1 MPGVFRDLRSMHGM
15 YFIEYSSYRI
25 SYIFLCYGLT
35 EAVFCVCC
43 CREEKL
49 KARGLDPKEISEA
62 AGDDTSPKIID
73 RLLSENKQQANL
85 PKPSRTSNKLV
96 DDNDLPPSTP
106 AASPLNVP
114 TVTHTSKG
122 GGAHQLHDE
131 RNKNITTRVS
141 AFIIV
146 QKSRQSPCKS

>member
-1 MPGVFRDLRSMHGM
+1 M
-15 YFIEYSSYRI
+15 
-25 SYIFLCYGLT
+25 
-35 EAVFCVCC
+35 
-43 CREEKL
+43 
-49 KARGLDPKEISEA
+49 EISEA

-73 RLLSENKQQANL
+73 RLLTENKQQAMK
-85 PKPSRTSNKLV
+85 PKPSNDSRTSNKLV

-122 GGAHQLHDE
+122 GWAHQLHDE

>member
-1 MPGVFRDLRSMHGM
+1 M
-15 YFIEYSSYRI
+15 
-25 SYIFLCYGLT
+25 
-35 EAVFCVCC
+35 
-43 CREEKL
+43 

-73 RLLSENKQQANL
+73 RLLSENKQQAMK
-85 PKPSRTSNKLV
+85 PKPSNDSRTSNKLV
-96 DDNDLPPSTP
+96 DDNDLPLSTP

-122 GGAHQLHDE
+122 GVAHQLHDE
-131 RNKNITTRVS
+131 RNKNINRVS

>member
-1 MPGVFRDLRSMHGM
+1 M
-15 YFIEYSSYRI
+15 
-25 SYIFLCYGLT
+25 
-35 EAVFCVCC
+35 
-43 CREEKL
+43 

-62 AGDDTSPKIID
+62 AGDDTSPKIIAH
-73 RLLSENKQQANL
+73 LLSENKQQVMK
-85 PKPSRTSNKLV
+85 PKPSNDSRTSNKLV

-131 RNKNITTRVS
+131 KNKNITTRVS
-141 AFIIV
+141 ALLLFRRAVNLPVKVNFCMTVGAPSFTSFSIIMTRGV
-146 QKSRQSPCKS
+146 AS

>member
-1 MPGVFRDLRSMHGM
+1 M
-15 YFIEYSSYRI
+15 
-25 SYIFLCYGLT
+25 
-35 EAVFCVCC
+35 
-43 CREEKL
+43 

-62 AGDDTSPKIID
+62 AGDNISPKIINH
-73 RLLSENKQQANL
+73 LLSENKLQAMK
-85 PKPSRTSNKLV
+85 PKPSNDSRTSNKLV

-141 AFIIV
+141 GLLLFRRAVNLFV
-146 QKSRQSPCKS
+146 KVDSCLSSFLQVSALFTRCVAS

>member
-1 MPGVFRDLRSMHGM
+1 M
-15 YFIEYSSYRI
+15 
-25 SYIFLCYGLT
+25 
-35 EAVFCVCC
+35 
-43 CREEKL
+43 

-85 PKPSRTSNKLV
+85 PIPSRTSNKLV
-96 DDNDLPPSTP
+96 DDNDLSPSTP
-106 AASPLNVP
+106 AASPLNIP

>member
-1 MPGVFRDLRSMHGM
+1 M
-15 YFIEYSSYRI
+15 
-25 SYIFLCYGLT
+25 
-35 EAVFCVCC
+35 
-43 CREEKL
+43 

-62 AGDDTSPKIID
+62 AGNDTSPKIID
-73 RLLSENKQQANL
+73 RLLSENKQQAMK
-85 PKPSRTSNKLV
+85 PKPSNDSRTSN
-96 DDNDLPPSTP
+96 NDLPPSTP

-141 AFIIV
+141 GFIIV

>member
-1 MPGVFRDLRSMHGM
+1 M
-15 YFIEYSSYRI
+15 
-25 SYIFLCYGLT
+25 
-35 EAVFCVCC
+35 
-43 CREEKL
+43 

-62 AGDDTSPKIID
+62 AGNDTS
-73 RLLSENKQQANL
+73 LSENKRQAMK
-85 PKPSRTSNKLV
+85 PKPSNDSRTSNKLV

-106 AASPLNVP
+106 AASTLNVP

-141 AFIIV
+141 GFIIV

>member
-1 MPGVFRDLRSMHGM
+1 M
-15 YFIEYSSYRI
+15 
-25 SYIFLCYGLT
+25 
-35 EAVFCVCC
+35 
-43 CREEKL
+43 

-62 AGDDTSPKIID
+62 AGDNISPKIINH
-73 RLLSENKQQANL
+73 LLSENKLQAMK
-85 PKPSRTSNKLV
+85 PKPSNDSRTSNKLV

-106 AASPLNVP
+106 TASPLNVP

-141 AFIIV
+141 GLLLFRRAVNLFV
-146 QKSRQSPCKS
+146 KVDSCLSSFLQVSALLSLDV

>member
-1 MPGVFRDLRSMHGM
+1 M
-15 YFIEYSSYRI
+15 
-25 SYIFLCYGLT
+25 
-35 EAVFCVCC
+35 
-43 CREEKL
+43 

-62 AGDDTSPKIID
+62 AGGDTSPKIID

-96 DDNDLPPSTP
+96 DDNDLSPSTL
-106 AASPLNVP
+106 AASPLNIP

-122 GGAHQLHDE
+122 GGAQQLHDE
-131 RNKNITTRVS
+131 RKKNITTGVS

-146 QKSRQSPCKS
+146 LRRAINLLVKVDFCMTVGAPS

>member
-1 MPGVFRDLRSMHGM
+1 M
-15 YFIEYSSYRI
+15 
-25 SYIFLCYGLT
+25 
-35 EAVFCVCC
+35 
-43 CREEKL
+43 

-73 RLLSENKQQANL
+73 RLLSENKQQAMK
-85 PKPSRTSNKLV
+85 PKPSNDSRTSNKLV

-114 TVTHTSKG
+114 TVTHTSEG
-122 GGAHQLHDE
+122 GGAQQLHDE
-131 RNKNITTRVS
+131 RNKNITTGVS

-146 QKSRQSPCKS
+146 LRRAINLLVKVDFCMTVGAPS